1 MSKAIPAM
9 FTSEHK
15 KMDVHVNLN
24 QQINS
29 LLAGILPGVMVSA
42 TTNSGATHIN
52 LVSEA
57 GRA

>member
-1 MSKAIPAM
+1 
-9 FTSEHK
+9 
-15 KMDVHVNLN
+15 MDVRVNLN